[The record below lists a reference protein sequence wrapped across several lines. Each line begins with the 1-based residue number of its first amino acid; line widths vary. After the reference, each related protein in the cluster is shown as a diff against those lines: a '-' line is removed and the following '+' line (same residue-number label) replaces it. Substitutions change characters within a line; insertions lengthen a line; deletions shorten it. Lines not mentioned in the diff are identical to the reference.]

1 MSQEDV
7 ELRIIKIDG
16 VEVSLGLRKDSVVC
30 TEKKFNLEVMG
41 YEVKE
46 GEMVI
51 MRMIDKEPL
60 FPAKARQ

>member
-1 MSQEDV
+1 MAQEDV

-16 VEVSLGLRKDSVVC
+16 VEVSLGLRKDFVVC

-46 GEMVI
+46 GETVI
-51 MRMIDKEPL
+51 MRMSDKEPL